1 MDQKTSTSNTW
12 SRHKSRKILGV
23 GDRGDSRTGSKLVQ
37 LLGENEPDE
46 SLEYT
51 LAYYWNWF
59 IWSHVFV
66 LGLLAKLLPDTL
78 GRSVLEKFVQLP
90 QNTSAFG
97 EEIGQILISKQRDCC
112 FFLCGSCSVAA
123 TVVFFALRSRTKEG
137 LKIAQNASTL
147 FTFIFLIWTV
157 TSSSP
162 EKFGTWLP
170 LTIAVINLLIHLT
183 VAYPECN
190 FRNLRRRLTDP
201 MIGISAGIPVIIEQ
215 TDDLKSHQEEDE
227 SAT

>member
-46 SLEYT
+46 SLECT

-66 LGLLAKLLPDTL
+66 LGVLAKLLPDTV
-78 GRSVLEKFVQLP
+78 GRSVLGKFVQLP
-90 QNTSAFG
+90 QNTSAFSD
-97 EEIGQILISKQRDCC
+97 EIGQILISKQRDCC
-112 FFLCGSCSVAA
+112 FFLCGSCSG
-123 TVVFFALRSRTKEG
+123 T
-137 LKIAQNASTL
+137 I
-147 FTFIFLIWTV
+147 

-162 EKFGTWLP
+162 ERFGTWLP
-170 LTIAVINLLIHLT
+170 LTIVVINLLIHLT

-190 FRNLRRRLTDP
+190 LRNLRRRLTNP
-201 MIGISAGIPVIIEQ
+201 MIGISAGIPVVTEQ
-215 TDDLKSHQEEDE
+215 TDDLKSHHEQDE
-227 SAT
+227 STT